1 MRYTRGR
8 CLATL
13 VAIAVGVADG
23 HAQLVRGLP
32 RTPDKGC
39 TIGATSMS
47 FGGYDVLNPV
57 PADGQGTVSYTCGT
71 HTAPG
76 LRTAIKNVQIEIS
89 SGSSGSYDRSMSGGP
104 DRLRY
109 NVFID
114 AARQTIWGD
123 GSSGTDVVRQSN
135 PQNHQT
141 YTVPVFGR
149 IMPQQDVLSGA
160 YSDTLIVTIEW

>member
-1 MRYTRGR
+1 MGYTRW

-13 VAIAVGVADG
+13 VAIVVGVADG
-23 HAQLVRGLP
+23 HAQLRGQI

-71 HTAPG
+71 HTA
-76 LRTAIKNVQIEIS
+76 RTPIKNVQIEMS
-89 SGSSGSYDRSMSGGP
+89 SGSSGSFDRSMSGGA

-109 NVFID
+109 NVYTD
-114 AARQTIWGD
+114 AARQSIWGD
-123 GSSGTDVVRQSN
+123 GSSGTSVVRHSD

-141 YTVPVFGR
+141 YTVPAFGR
-149 IMPQQDVLSGA
+149 IMPQQDVLSGS